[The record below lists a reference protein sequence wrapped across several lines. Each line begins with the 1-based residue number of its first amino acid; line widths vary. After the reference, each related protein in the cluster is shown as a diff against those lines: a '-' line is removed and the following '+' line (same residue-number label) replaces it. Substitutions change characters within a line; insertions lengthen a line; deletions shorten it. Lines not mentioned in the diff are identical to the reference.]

1 MKGKLNNLPKQ
12 ILNYFATFTET
23 RFNFR
28 RLINYKWTNSE
39 LTLDFSLFPKFQTQL
54 LQKIKEGNLTP
65 ITVVQDEHTIVIPK
79 DQILTEIKIL
89 LSKGLDSKALTKY
102 LHDEE
107 SNIPEDAKKD
117 PEDFSKQKELAK
129 KEALRLFNL
138 SLRRQFEAM
147 LNKLQENITEHKRAE
162 LHIEHTP
169 PSIFGIT
176 NYINQHFEKIKRLVQ
191 NFIDAESYIESID
204 DYFQKNIDD
213 IVIYD
218 LFYNLQKYADF
229 AQLGTLFLFFHNLEK
244 DTESYPVY
252 FVEAEFKN
260 NTNEITLSFPR
271 NLILLNTPA
280 INYFKFDSVL
290 TIPRASSPLQAK
302 SHLGGIESFFQNQ
315 YGFQTPFVLEPT
327 FDTITH
333 ANESYPKIKSR
344 IGLQTVINE
353 DKKLLDY
360 SELMTSLELGEE
372 SKFSGFIDQYI
383 RGTVPNHQEEVDQVF
398 KDNYPL
404 NSPKRYISDSPIPLN
419 NSQKRILL
427 ALANQKNNIIVVDGP
442 PGTGKSHTIAA
453 LTYWANEQKKSVVVT
468 SHKNEALDVIDRMLT
483 DKFKSLHPQAKP
495 SIVRMDK
502 ETGSAN
508 NLPNTLQTSVINA
521 ANERNLNFNQQ
532 ALKSDTDTL
541 EKKLLSAVENK
552 LKQNINYQGQI
563 KDVISLYI
571 IETELSSDAKISS
584 IIPTIAAPQQTTNF
598 EKIKKFIDTDTLNT
612 FSNVSL
618 QEYQFVIEHQ
628 QNLPDFLEACE
639 KLNKIPDGAID
650 EKLSINE
657 IPNKF
662 LNLVELLQTYF
673 KHNISLGKLT
683 TKDTLGGMWPKL
695 LGRSPKESQLKEVL
709 SQLKLLEYKSNLN
722 DIAKYTGKELEAIT
736 ISELAASIQKIQFTL
751 SVRPYLNLIS
761 SYRVL
766 PGNSQKTIVQIF
778 DCMKRFS
785 QSSEVFESTTALAI
799 SQLYTTYGSLLESI
813 GVSKD
818 NLGTLS
824 RLTSGVNTTANV
836 WKWIQLHSRLSQNAN
851 ALSLNIKDTNAYF
864 KLHQKEVENINDQRL
879 KDLNNHLG
887 QIARIKVSYE
897 GGKRFSD
904 EETKVLLSS
913 VSCIIAE
920 PSTISKYFP
929 MQEDLIDILI
939 IDEASQVSI
948 ADSISLILRAKQVVI
963 FGDEYQYGAVSAQ
976 NVSSKYSTS
985 YFTEIVSAYADDYQI
1000 AVSASAKKELVDEVS
1015 KDVDPDKLQSDT
1027 LLKPQDGTVLWLK
1040 TFNIR
1045 TSTLTFAKAIANYST
1060 SLKEHFRSFPE
1071 IIGYS
1076 NDFFYKE
1083 AQMELLVNRIRTK
1096 PIGEVLQFIEVNCQG
1111 KSGANVNLDEIEAIG
1126 TDLKKRLDSGFKG
1139 SVGIITSFK
1148 EQQARMEQYLNER
1161 FNMPVLIRDHKMA
1174 VWFVGDVQGEERDL
1188 VYYSFVEVKDI
1199 GNANLA
1205 SIYPVLDGTA
1215 DSIRS
1220 LKMQRLNVGFSRAKD
1235 TMVFVHSQPLEQ
1247 FSNTRLG
1254 DALKYYHQTLQTN
1267 QANDFFVEDES
1278 VFESPM
1284 EKKIY
1289 SLLLQTKF
1297 VKDNRDHL
1305 KIIPQ
1310 FDIGKYIARE
1320 YAVSI
1325 PKYRTDFLV
1334 SYSNSGK
1341 EQVLILEYDGL
1352 EFHFKNPSE
1361 VDQLNFSQEY
1371 IDYDISRQLELESY
1385 GYHFLRLNKFNLR
1398 PQNTGETEVD
1408 VLDKLLKDRLQ

>member
-1 MKGKLNNLPKQ
+1 MNNLPKQ

-39 LTLDFSLFPKFQTQL
+39 LTLDFSLFPKFQAQL
-54 LQKIKEGNLTP
+54 LQKIKEGNLAS
-65 ITVVQDEHTIVIPK
+65 ITVVQGEHAIVIPK
-79 DQILTEIKIL
+79 DQIITEIKKI
-89 LSKGLDSKALTKY
+89 LSKDLDSAVLKKY
-102 LHDEE
+102 LQDEE
-107 SNIPEDAKKD
+107 SNIKIIEDGKKD
-117 PEDFSKQKELAK
+117 PEDLNKQNELAK
-129 KEALRLFNL
+129 QEALRLYNL
-138 SLRRQFEAM
+138 SLRRQFETI
-147 LNKLQENITEHKRAE
+147 LNKLQENITEQKRIE
-162 LHIEHTP
+162 LHIEHIP

-176 NYINQHFEKIKRLVQ
+176 NYINQHLERIKQLAQ
-191 NFIDAESYIESID
+191 NYKDIESYLDSVNE
-204 DYFQKNIDD
+204 YFQKNIDD

-244 DTESYPVY
+244 DTESYPLY

-290 TIPRASSPLQAK
+290 TIPRASSSAQAK
-302 SHLGGIESFFQNQ
+302 FHLGGIESFFQNQ
-315 YGFQTPFVLEPT
+315 YGFQTPFVLEPI
-327 FDTITH
+327 FNTISH
-333 ANESYPKIKSR
+333 ANEAYPKIKSR

-360 SELMTSLELGEE
+360 SELMTSLELGKN

-398 KDNYPL
+398 KDKFPL
-404 NSPKRYISDSPIPLN
+404 NSPKRYVTDSPIPLN

-453 LTYWANEQKKSVVVT
+453 LTYWANEQKKSVMIT
-468 SHKNEALDVIDRMLT
+468 SHKQEALDVVDRMLT

-495 SIVRMDK
+495 SIIRMDK

-521 ANERNLNFNQQ
+521 ANERSLNFNAQ
-532 ALKSDTDTL
+532 ALKSDSDTL
-541 EKKLLSAVENK
+541 EQKILTSIENK
-552 LKQNINYQGQI
+552 LKSNINYQEQI
-563 KDVISLYI
+563 KDTVNLNF
-571 IETELSSDAKISS
+571 IENELSSDPNILKIITS
-584 IIPTIAAPQQTTNF
+584 ITVPKQIPNF
-598 EKIKKFIDTDTLNT
+598 VKLNE
-612 FSNVSL
+612 FLRSGNLSIVSNISL
-618 QEYQFVIEHQ
+618 QEYKFLLEHQ
-628 QNLPDFLEACE
+628 QNIPDFLEACE
-639 KLNKIPDGAID
+639 KLNQIPAEAID
-650 EKLSINE
+650 EKLNINE
-657 IPNKF
+657 IPQK
-662 LNLVELLQTYF
+662 LLDLVVLFQKHF
-673 KHNISLGKLT
+673 KSDISLGKLT
-683 TKDTLGGMWPKL
+683 TKDKLGGMFPKL
-695 LGRSPKESQLKEVL
+695 MGLGPKEIKLKEMLV
-709 SQLKLLEYKSNLN
+709 QLKLLEFKSSLN
-722 DIAKYTGKELEAIT
+722 DIAKYTGKDFETITLE
-736 ISELAASIQKIQFTL
+736 ELAASIQKIQFTL
-751 SVRPYLNLIS
+751 SVKPYLKLIS
-761 SYRVL
+761 SYQSL
-766 PGNSQKTIVQIF
+766 PGNEQKNIVQIF
-778 DCMKRFS
+778 DVMKKFS
-785 QSSEVFESTTALAI
+785 QSPHVFDTEIVLAI
-799 SQLYTTYGSLLESI
+799 NQLYDAYDPILENIGISKDDLGSLSRFTATDNI
-813 GVSKD
+813 ASK
-818 NLGTLS
+818 
-824 RLTSGVNTTANV
+824 V
-836 WKWIQLHSRLSQNAN
+836 WQWIQLHSRLSQQLDS
-851 ALSLNIKDTNAYF
+851 LSLDKKDINTY
-864 KLHQKEVENINDQRL
+864 LMLQQKEVENINDQRL

-887 QIARIKVSYE
+887 DIARIKVSYE
-897 GGKRFSD
+897 GSKRFSV
-904 EETKVLLSS
+904 EEAEVLISS

-1000 AVSASAKKELVDEVS
+1000 AVSEASKKELVEEVS
-1015 KDVDPDKLQSDT
+1015 KEVNPDEQESDT

-1096 PIGEVLQFIEVNCQG
+1096 PIGEVLQFIEVSCQG

-1126 TDLKKRLDSGFKG
+1126 ADLKKRFDSGFKG
-1139 SVGIITSFK
+1139 SIGIITSFK

-1161 FNMPVLIRDHKMA
+1161 FNMPELIRDHKMA
-1174 VWFVGDVQGEERDL
+1174 IWFVGDVQGEERDL
-1188 VYYSFVEVKDI
+1188 VYYSFVEVKEID
-1199 GNANLA
+1199 NANLS
-1205 SIYPVLDGTA
+1205 SIYPVIGGAA

-1235 TMVFVHSQPLEQ
+1235 TMVFVHSQPIEK

-1254 DALKYYHQTLQTN
+1254 DALKYYHHTLETN

-1297 VKDNRDHL
+1297 VKDNREHL

-1310 FDIGKYIARE
+1310 FNIGKYIARE
-1320 YAVSI
+1320 YTASI
-1325 PKYRTDFLV
+1325 PKYRADFLV

-1341 EQVLILEYDGL
+1341 EKVLILEYDGL

-1398 PQNTGETEVD
+1398 PQNTGESEVD
-1408 VLDKLLKDRLQ
+1408 VLNNLLVERLK

>member
-1 MKGKLNNLPKQ
+1 MSINNLPKQ

-28 RLINYKWTNSE
+28 RLINYKWTNNE
-39 LTLDFSLFPKFQTQL
+39 LTLDFSLFPEFQNQIL
-54 LQKIKEGNLTP
+54 EKIKNGDLSP
-65 ITVVQDEHTIVIPK
+65 ITIIQDKYTVVIPK
-79 DQILTEIKIL
+79 EQIISEVQKII
-89 LSKGLDSKALTKY
+89 SNKLDSSY
-102 LHDEE
+102 LNQSISNEE
-107 SNIPEDAKKD
+107 SNIKDESEDNL
-117 PEDFSKQKELAK
+117 ENINQQKELAK
-129 KEALRLFNL
+129 KEALRLYNL
-138 SLRRQFEAM
+138 ELRRQFETS
-147 LNKLQENITEHKRAE
+147 LNNLQEKLTNQKKDE

-176 NYINQHFEKIKRLVQ
+176 NYINQNFEKIKRLAQ
-191 NFIDAESYIESID
+191 EYTDSESYINSIK
-204 DYFQKNIDD
+204 DYFEKNVDD
-213 IVIYD
+213 VVIYD

-229 AQLGTLFLFFHNLEK
+229 AQLGTLYLFFHNLEK
-244 DTESYPVY
+244 STESYPVY

-260 NTNEITLSFPR
+260 NTTEITLSFPR

-290 TIPRASSPLQAK
+290 TIPRASSPALAK

-315 YGFQTPFVLEPT
+315 YGFQTPFVLESA
-327 FDTITH
+327 FDPITH
-333 ANESYPKIKSR
+333 AKEEYPQIKSR

-360 SELMTSLELGEE
+360 SELMTNLELGED

-398 KDNYPL
+398 KDNFPL
-404 NSPKRYISDSPIPLN
+404 ESPKRYISDSPIPLN

-468 SHKNEALDVIDRMLT
+468 SHKKEALDVIDRMLT

-521 ANERNLNFNQQ
+521 ANERNLNFNYQ
-532 ALKSDTDTL
+532 ALKSDTDNL
-541 EKKLLSAVENK
+541 EQKLITTVENK
-552 LKQNINYQGQI
+552 LKQNIDYQQQI
-563 KDVISLYI
+563 KDFVNLNV
-571 IETELSSDAKISS
+571 IETELCIDSNISTIISS
-584 IIPTIAAPQQTTNF
+584 ITTPKQITDF
-598 EKIKKFIDTDTLNT
+598 AKLKGFLDSDTLNI
-612 FSNVSL
+612 FSDISL
-618 QEYQFVIEHQ
+618 DEYQFILEHQ
-628 QNLPDFLEACE
+628 QNIPDFIDACE
-639 KLNKIPDGAID
+639 KLNQTSAEIID
-650 EKLSINE
+650 EKTNINE
-657 IPNKF
+657 IPQKF
-662 LNLVELLQTYF
+662 LDLIVLLQKYF
-673 KHNISLGKLT
+673 KPNISLGKLT
-683 TKDTLGGMWPKL
+683 IKDTVGGIFPKIF
-695 LGRSPKESQLKEVL
+695 GKGPKENQLKELL
-709 SQLKLLEYKSNLN
+709 SQLKLLEHKSNLN
-722 DIAKYTGKELEAIT
+722 DIAQYVGKDANSIT
-736 ISELAASIQKIQFTL
+736 IEEIASSIQKIQFAL
-751 SVRPYLNLIS
+751 SIKPYLNLIS
-761 SYRVL
+761 SYKSL
-766 PGNSQKTIVQIF
+766 PNNSQKNITQIF
-778 DCMKRFS
+778 DTMKKFS
-785 QSSEVFESTTALAI
+785 QAPQIFDPEISSVLT
-799 SQLYTTYGSLLESI
+799 QLYATYGSILETVDVI
-813 GVSKD
+813 KD
-818 NLGTLS
+818 NLSSLS
-824 RLTSGVNTTANV
+824 KLFSTDNLATKI
-836 WKWIQLHSRLSQNAN
+836 WQWIQLHSQLSQKENS
-851 ALSLNIKDTNAYF
+851 LSLNKSDVETYF
-864 KLHQKEVENINDQRL
+864 RLQQKEVENINDQRL

-887 QIARIKVSYE
+887 EIARIKVSYE
-897 GGKRFSD
+897 GGKRFSMD
-904 EETKVLLSS
+904 EAKVLLSS

-920 PSTISKYFP
+920 PSTISKFFP
-929 MQEDLIDILI
+929 MQEDLIDVLI

-985 YFTEIVSAYADDYQI
+985 YFTEIVSAYADDYQT
-1000 AVSASAKKELVDEVS
+1000 AVSEKAKKELVDEIS
-1015 KDVDPDKLQSDT
+1015 KDINPDEQQSDT
-1027 LLKPQDGTVLWLK
+1027 LLKPQDGTILWLK
-1040 TFNIR
+1040 TFDIR

-1076 NDFFYKE
+1076 NETFYKI

-1096 PIGEVLQFIEVNCQG
+1096 PIGEVLQFIKVDCQG
-1111 KSGANVNLDEIEAIG
+1111 NAGANVNLDEIEAIG
-1126 TDLKKRLDSGFKG
+1126 NDIQKRLDNGFIG
-1139 SVGIITSFK
+1139 SIGIITSFK
-1148 EQQARMEQYLNER
+1148 EQQSRMEQYLNER
-1161 FNMPVLIRDHKMA
+1161 FNMPILTRDHKIA
-1174 VWFVGDVQGEERDL
+1174 IWFVGDVQGEERDL
-1188 VYYSFVEVKDI
+1188 IYYSFVEAKEL
-1199 GNANLA
+1199 NSANLA
-1205 SIYPVLDGTA
+1205 SIYPVIGGTA

-1235 TMVFVHSQPLEQ
+1235 TMVFVHSQPIEQ

-1254 DALKYYHQTLQTN
+1254 DALKHYHHELEIN
-1267 QANDFFVEDES
+1267 QANDFFIEDES

-1289 SLLLQTKF
+1289 SLLTQTKF
-1297 VKDNRDHL
+1297 VQDNREHL

-1334 SYSNSGK
+1334 SYSNGGK
-1341 EQVLILEYDGL
+1341 EKVLILEYDGL

-1361 VDQLNFSQEY
+1361 VDRLNFSQEY

-1398 PQNTGETEVD
+1398 PQNSGETEVD
-1408 VLDKLLKDRLQ
+1408 VLNNLLTERLK